1 MWDMHTDEMRS
12 TDNRFGFILQL
23 SNAAQQWLQQ
33 MPRCR
38 AHLPLRPSL
47 NPRLWWFFSLK
58 ASRSLLASLLV
69 SACCV
74 HLVSFAEVLP
84 WWQSTPCFSLLVAL
98 SFLWYWPGKENVG
111 RAEIFSKNKE
121 NCQSSCVSEAQ
132 KLAITRKMLL
142 SLEDSSN
149 LLLSL
154 QGRVFHTEDSKIQV
168 I

>member
-1 MWDMHTDEMRS
+1 MKWGALT
-12 TDNRFGFILQL
+12 TGLGFFCSSAMLL
-23 SNAAQQWLQQ
+23 SNDSSKCHAAVPTFLWG
-33 MPRCR
+33 PAWTPGCSGFS
-38 AHLPLRPSL
+38 AWKLPEASL
-47 NPRLWWFFSLK
+47 PFYL
-58 ASRSLLASLLV
+58 LLV

-74 HLVSFAEVLP
+74 HLVSFSVVLP
-84 WWQSTPCFSLLVAL
+84 WRQSTPCFSLLVAL

-111 RAEIFSKNKE
+111 RAEMFSKNKE
-121 NCQSSCVSEAQ
+121 NCQSSCVSKAQ